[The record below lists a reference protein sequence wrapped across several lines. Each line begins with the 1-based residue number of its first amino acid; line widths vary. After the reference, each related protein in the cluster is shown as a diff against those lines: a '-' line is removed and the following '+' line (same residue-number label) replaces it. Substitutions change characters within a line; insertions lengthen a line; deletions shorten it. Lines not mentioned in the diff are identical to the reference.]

1 MLQINKLK
9 KSFTQGEREIQV
21 LKGLDLTVGPGET
34 AAILGTSGSGKS
46 TLLSLLAGID
56 IPDSGTMNFKE
67 VDLAQLSEEARTK
80 LRGEKIGIIFQQ
92 FHLIPHLSALENVS
106 LPLEILGKEDDFI
119 ERGKKALEDV
129 GLSHRLDHFPGQLSG
144 GEKQRVAIARA
155 MVMEPELLLAD
166 EPSGS
171 LDEETGEQVMKLIFT
186 LVEKRGTSLILVTHD
201 EALAKRCEKIHRLQ
215 NGALEI
221 QSNSKDN

>member
-1 MLQINKLK
+1 MLKIQNLK
-9 KSFTQGEREIQV
+9 KSFIQGEREIQV
-21 LKGLDLTVGPGET
+21 LKGLNLEIKAGET

-56 IPDSGTMNFKE
+56 TSNAGDMSFQGVSLNK
-67 VDLAQLSEEARTK
+67 LSEEERTK

-92 FHLIPHLSALENVS
+92 FHLIPHLNALENVS
-106 LPLEILGKEDDFI
+106 LPLEILGRPYQKESV
-119 ERGKKALEDV
+119 KALEDV
-129 GLSHRLDHFPGQLSG
+129 GLGHRLDHFPGQLSG

-171 LDEETGEQVMKLIFT
+171 LDEETGEQVMKLIFS
-186 LVEKRGTSLILVTHD
+186 LVEKKGTSLILVTHD
-201 EALAKRCEKIHRLQ
+201 EELARRCSSVHRLQ
-215 NGALEI
+215 NGCLDLEVEA
-221 QSNSKDN
+221 Q